1 MIGSHTS
8 TRSPGVYD
16 SVNPDRDALLAAL
29 GRPAAYPHA
38 AETVQCHETHLS
50 WVFLAGAY
58 AYKLKKPVDFG
69 FVDFTTRARRAAA
82 CAEEVRLN
90 RRLCSDIYLGV
101 VEIVARDGT
110 FWIGGPG
117 EVVETAVKMRRL
129 PDAGMLPA
137 LLERSAADTNLMRRI
152 AIQLAQF
159 HATAATGPGLDE
171 WGRADAISANWAENF
186 AQTAIVDET
195 VLPATVVTT
204 VQAFVTRFI
213 GMEVAL
219 FARRVAQGRVRDGHG
234 DLHARNICVEGRRI
248 HLFDCLEFSPRYRCA
263 DVAAEV
269 AFLAMDLAAHGRADL
284 AHDFVGTYV
293 RDSGDQELKTL
304 LDFYVCYRAWTRG
317 KVQALRLAEPYLSV
331 TARAAVIDEAQRY
344 FHLAWAAAGGL
355 QQPVLVVTLGL
366 PASGKTRLARELA
379 GHLGLIHLSSDMLRK
394 ELGGQRPTAHCE
406 TRFGQGLYGP
416 TMTHRTYGAL
426 RRRAGRWLR
435 QGRSVVLDATY
446 GQPAERVAVRR
457 LAERCGARLVILYCQ
472 ADDATLRARLAARE
486 HDPFTVSDARLPL
499 WAALR
504 ASFVPPVAAPEL
516 LALDMAGPFDAAL
529 DRALGALGVP
539 TDDPLR

>member
-1 MIGSHTS
+1 MIGNRTS
-8 TRSPGVYD
+8 TRGASAYD
-16 SVNPDRDALLAAL
+16 TVAPDTRTLLAAL
-29 GRPAAYPHA
+29 SRPAAYPHA
-38 AETVQCHETHLS
+38 AETVQCRETHLS

-58 AYKLKKPVDFG
+58 AYKVKKPVDFG
-69 FVDFTTRARRAAA
+69 FVDFTTPALRAAA

-90 RRLCSDIYLGV
+90 QRLCPDIYLGV
-101 VEIVARDGT
+101 VDVVARDGT

-117 EVVETAVKMRRL
+117 AVVESAVKMRRL
-129 PDAGMLPA
+129 PDTGMLPA

-159 HATAATGPGLDE
+159 HATAATGPAIDE
-171 WGRADAISANWAENF
+171 WGRATAISTNWAENF
-186 AQTAIVDET
+186 AQTAMVDET
-195 VLPATVVTT
+195 VLPAAVVTT
-204 VQAFVTRFI
+204 VQAFVSRFI
-213 GMEVAL
+213 DTQGAL

-269 AFLAMDLAAHGRADL
+269 AFLAMDLTAYGRADL
-284 AHDFVGTYV
+284 AHDFVGAYV
-293 RDSGDQELKTL
+293 RASGDQELKTL
-304 LDFYVCYRAWTRG
+304 LDFYVAYRAWTRG
-317 KVQALRLAEPYLSV
+317 KVQALRLADRYLPANS
-331 TARAAVIDEAQRY
+331 RAAIIAEARRY

-355 QQPVLVVTLGL
+355 KRPLLVVTLGL
-366 PASGKTRLARELA
+366 PASGKTRLAREIA

-394 ELGGQRPTAHCE
+394 ELGGHRPTAHCE

-446 GQPAERVAVRR
+446 GQPAERIAVRR

-472 ADDATLRARLAARE
+472 ADDATLRVRLAARE

-504 ASFVPPVAAPEL
+504 ASFVPPGAEPDL
-516 LALDMAGPFDAAL
+516 LTLDMAGPFDAAL
-529 DRALGALGVP
+529 GRALTALGVP
-539 TDDPLR
+539 IDEARL